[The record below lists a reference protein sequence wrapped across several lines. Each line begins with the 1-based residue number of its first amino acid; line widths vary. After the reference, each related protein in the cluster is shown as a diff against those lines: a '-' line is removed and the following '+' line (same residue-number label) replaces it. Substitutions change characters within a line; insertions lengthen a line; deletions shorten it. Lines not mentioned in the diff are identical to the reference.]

1 MQVGE
6 KVLAQRV
13 SSGETGL
20 QKIVS
25 ISRNQVS
32 RLVRILA
39 GKDTI
44 WSTVTHPFV
53 GADGKTISA
62 GNLRKGI
69 WLRKAVASVML
80 ASSSVFVPEAQAVA
94 VDSVAIVD
102 TSATVYNLKVEQF
115 DAYLVGQEGM
125 VVKVPCK
132 IQAQVLAL
140 GITPADFPTSQ
151 MYDDFLIDA
160 THLDLSIFHKTHL
173 DAWKVLYESGSPNLR
188 KNSEI
193 VQKMKSALETKN
205 RPANLSNKDIATAIG
220 SSSSKE
226 KMIDNL
232 IKATDE
238 DAYKKALSDV
248 SARAQLAAYLK
259 AAFPKGSKAVAAAE
273 AINQNFKKI
282 LKERKLSEG
291 IDDLAEGVS
300 DLGDMYKSQF
310 KDFLTKLRSPEYAA
324 FHPRYQDELITKY
337 FPADWLTRSDVDE
350 LTKEIFEKMG
360 TWKNFFDGM
369 GYQVHHIFP
378 VNLFKNSNGFKIY
391 YEFFAGKTLD
401 FNAVENLRNALML
414 QGKKVEAGKAIG
426 VEDFVLGVHT
436 NHDYYETAIGAYM
449 DLKAD
454 SYIKGLK
461 ISGVETVDDL
471 FKKVTDATELQ
482 DKLSKVANLLDDDVN
497 EIATK
502 LKPLLIQKSIKGN
515 GNKILDVNDVL
526 IKNEA
531 NPEQSIID
539 LLTN

>member
-1 MQVGE
+1 M
-6 KVLAQRV
+6 
-13 SSGETGL
+13 
-20 QKIVS
+20 
-25 ISRNQVS
+25 
-32 RLVRILA
+32 
-39 GKDTI
+39 
-44 WSTVTHPFV
+44 THPFV
-53 GADGKTISA
+53 SADGKTIPA
-62 GNLRKGI
+62 GNLRKGM

-80 ASSSVFVPEAQAVA
+80 ASSSVFVPEAQAVV

-205 RPANLSNKDIATAIG
+205 RPANLSNTDIATAIG

-238 DAYKKALSDV
+238 DAYRKALTDV

-259 AAFPKGSKAVAAAE
+259 AGFPKGSKAVAAAE
-273 AINQNFKKI
+273 AINQNFKKF
-282 LKERKLSEG
+282 LRERKLSVE
-291 IDDLAEGVS
+291 IDDLAEGVT
-300 DLGDMYKSQF
+300 DLGGMYKSQF
-310 KDFLTKLRSPEYAA
+310 KDFLIKLRSPKYAA
-324 FHPRYQDELITKY
+324 FRSRYQDELITNY
-337 FPADWLTRSDVDE
+337 FPADWLTRSDIDE
-350 LTKEIFEKMG
+350 LTKEIFEKMD
-360 TWKNFFDGM
+360 TWENFFDGM

-378 VNLFKNSNGFKIY
+378 VNLFKNSPGFRIY
-391 YEFFAGKTLD
+391 YEFFSGDVLD
-401 FNAVENLRNALML
+401 FNALKDLRNALML
-414 QGKKVEAGKAIG
+414 QGKKVDGS
-426 VEDFVLGVHT
+426 FVLGVHT
-436 NHDYYETAIGAYM
+436 NHDYYETALGAYLDM
-449 DLKAD
+449 KAD
-454 SYIKGLK
+454 EYIAGLNIDNVK
-461 ISGVETVDDL
+461 NIEQL
-471 FKKVTDATELQ
+471 FDKVTDQ
-482 DKLSKVANLLDDDVN
+482 DKLKVELRKVANQLDDDVD

-502 LKPLLIQKSIKGN
+502 LKPLLIEKSVKGS
-515 GNKILDVNDVL
+515 GGQMIDVNDVL
-526 IKNEA
+526 NYYPA
-531 NPEQSIID
+531 PDQVNAIID
-539 LLTN
+539 LLK